1 MFYYF
6 IPFLTNYPNKAFL
19 KKLILNKMSNEIEE
33 VKNLENEQII
43 YIDLWKIY
51 SCVSIMKNG
60 KDETIKKKHQEKEEF
75 HQ

>member
-1 MFYYF
+1 
-6 IPFLTNYPNKAFL
+6 
-19 KKLILNKMSNEIEE
+19 MSNEIDE